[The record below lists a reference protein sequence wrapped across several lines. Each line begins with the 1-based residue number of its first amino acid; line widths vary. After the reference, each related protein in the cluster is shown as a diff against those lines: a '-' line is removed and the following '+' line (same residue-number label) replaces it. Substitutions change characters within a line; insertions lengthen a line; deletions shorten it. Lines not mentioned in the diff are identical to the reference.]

1 MLAWV
6 NPPAEEEHPMVYLQ
20 LTAAQTFELR
30 RFAQT
35 AVGRVALRALMVLW
49 RAEGHSTLE
58 IAARLGCHRETI
70 TPWVERY
77 RQHGI
82 AGLADPPRP
91 GRPRHLDPDTMQ
103 AVEAALEQGPAEPEC
118 PAARWTLARLRTQF
132 LSRARQ
138 AFGRETL
145 RRRLHE
151 AGFRWRR
158 PRLWAHSEDPES
170 FEKQLLIETAQQEAA
185 ARPEELHFLYADAS
199 DHHLL
204 AVIRSMWQRLGQQV
218 RIATPPRNGHWA
230 LFGSLKVATGQF
242 LWQAYEKAESTSF
255 LAFLEYL
262 LLCYPTGTILLTVD
276 NARYHTSKA
285 VVAWLKQQPRIL
297 LLYLPARQPQLN
309 PVEKIWAALKDAVS
323 ANRSFA
329 HLLALG
335 QFIRAFFD
343 TLTPARA
350 LSLAGLRYDF
360 YEAT

>member
-1 MLAWV
+1 
-6 NPPAEEEHPMVYLQ
+6 MVSLQ
-20 LTAAQTFELR
+20 LTAAQRHELR
-30 RFAQT
+30 RLAQT

-58 IAARLGCHRETI
+58 IAQRLGCHREGI

-77 RQHGI
+77 QQHGI
-82 AGLADPPRP
+82 AGLDDQPRP
-91 GRPRHLDPDTMQ
+91 GRPRHLDPATMQ
-103 AVEAALEQGPAEPEC
+103 AVEAALDPAAPDPEA
-118 PAARWTLARLRTQF
+118 PAARWTLARLRTRF
-132 LSRARQ
+132 LSLAGK

-170 FEKQLLIETAQQEAA
+170 FEKQLLIETAKQAAA
-185 ARPEELHFLYADAS
+185 ARPEALHFLYADAS

-218 RIATPPRNGHWA
+218 RVATPPRNGHWA
-230 LFGSLKVATGQF
+230 LFGSLHVATGQF
-242 LWQAYEKAESTSF
+242 CWQAYEKAVSASF

-262 LLCYPTGTILLTVD
+262 LTCYPTGTILLAVD
-276 NARYHTSKA
+276 NASYHTSKA
-285 VVAWLKQQPRIL
+285 VVAWLKEHPRL
-297 LLYLPARQPQLN
+297 MLLYLPARRPQLN
-309 PVEKIWAALKDAVS
+309 PVEKIWAALKDEVS

-343 TLTPARA
+343 DLTPART

-360 YEAT
+360 CEAT